1 MDDPPMSEHLEVRDL
16 LGPYVMGA
24 LGAQEQR
31 EVEEHLE
38 GCTACREDTEDL
50 RLAHERLADLA
61 NAMEAPPQELK
72 SRVLAGVPRRE
83 TRRVPLLAAAAAV
96 LCVLAVLGVLYS
108 SGFFGRDEVASATLE
123 PTDLA
128 PSAGGELQVHKDDP
142 NAQAELEVWGLPR
155 PGKDEYYELWFG
167 EEGGRVSAGTF
178 TVDAE
183 GRETLYMSVPREA
196 SGYQQVGITLEKFP
210 MEPRI
215 KSAKVVLGGELEE
228 S

>member
-1 MDDPPMSEHLEVRDL
+1 MSEHLEVRDL

-24 LGAQEQR
+24 LDPEQKR

-38 GCTACREDTEDL
+38 ECAPCTEEVRDL

-61 NAMEAPPQELK
+61 STVETPPRELK
-72 SRVLAGVPRRE
+72 DRVLTAMPRRE
-83 TRRVPLLAAAAAV
+83 TRRVPLVAAAAL
-96 LCVLAVLGVLYS
+96 LCVLVVLGALYS
-108 SGFFGRDEVASATLE
+108 SGFFGRDQVASATLE

-128 PSAGGELQVHKDDP
+128 PGAGGELQVQEDNP

-155 PGKDEYYELWFG
+155 PGPKEYYELWFG

-178 TVDAE
+178 TVDAR
-183 GRETLYMSVPREA
+183 GRETLYMSVPERA

-210 MEPRI
+210 TEPRM
-215 KSAKVVLGGELEE
+215 SAARAVLTGELEE

>member
-1 MDDPPMSEHLEVRDL
+1 MGEAPMSEHPEVRDL

-24 LGAQEQR
+24 LDPEDER

-38 GCTACREDTEDL
+38 ECAACREEARDL

-61 NAMEAPPQELK
+61 NATEPPPQELK
-72 SRVLAGVPRRE
+72 SRVLMGMPRRE
-83 TRRVPLLAAAAAV
+83 SRQVPLVAAAAV
-96 LCVLAVLGVLYS
+96 LCAFTVLGVLYS
-108 SGFFGRDEVASATLE
+108 TGFFGSDEVASATLE
-123 PTDLA
+123 STDLA
-128 PSAGGELQVHKDDP
+128 PKAGGELRVREDNP

-155 PGKDEYYELWFG
+155 PGPNEYYELWFG

-178 TVDAE
+178 TVGPR
-183 GRETLYMSVPREA
+183 GRETLYMSVPERA

-210 MEPRI
+210 REPRM
-215 KSAKVVLGGELEE
+215 SAARAVLTGELEE